1 MERILIVF
9 AVLFG
14 FAHASIAQGE
24 YEQSVLFTNVMVW
37 DGTSKALR
45 KADVLVS
52 GSGGDTDPDPDPD
65 LDITAPSAVSDL
77 LAAFGR
83 LIYASR

>member
-52 GSGGDTDPDPDPD
+52 GSKIAEISARVNP
-65 LDITAPSAVSDL
+65 ITRSVAKSL
-77 LAAFGR
+77 LRSEREIRA
-83 LIYASR
+83 LL